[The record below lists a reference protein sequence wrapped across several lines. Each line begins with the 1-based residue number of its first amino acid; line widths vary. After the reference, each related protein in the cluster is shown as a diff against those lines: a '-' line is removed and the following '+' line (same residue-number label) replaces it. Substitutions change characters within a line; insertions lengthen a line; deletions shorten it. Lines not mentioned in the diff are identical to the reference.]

1 MKPRRI
7 ATPLSLAALAGLLA
21 APCAGQWSSYLAPGV
36 PRLSDGRPNLA
47 APTPRSADGKP
58 DLSGMWQLDG
68 TVFGGVASDVAQD
81 LAEKDIQPWAR
92 SVYQQRVLDLG
103 TESPSAHCLPPSI
116 LSLNAFRPFF
126 SRIVQT
132 PGLMVLL
139 YRGETND
146 FARTIFTDGRKLPED
161 PSPAWLGYSIGHW
174 EGDVL
179 VVDTAGFNDRA
190 WLDYGGHP
198 QTESLR
204 VTERFR
210 RRDFGHMELEMTLD
224 DAKVFTRPIS
234 LRIDKVLAPDT
245 EISESICENEKD
257 AAHLVG
263 GNGFRLSEE
272 NLLKYT
278 GSYELPSGRQA
289 TLSLAEGIL
298 VLQQDGSSE
307 KRVLVPQS
315 ETKFM
320 FRANGEGVDF
330 VKDGQGN
337 ITQFV
342 MHPVG
347 GDQRAIRKG
356 NASQG
361 EKK

>member
-21 APCAGQWSSYLAPGV
+21 APCAGQWPSYRAPGI
-36 PRLSDGRPNLA
+36 PRLSDGKPNLV
-47 APTPRSADGKP
+47 APTPRTADGKP
-58 DLSGMWQLDG
+58 DLSGMWQLDNAG
-68 TVFGGVASDVAQD
+68 LGGIAFNVAQD

-92 SVYQQRVLDLG
+92 SVYQQRLLDLG
-103 TESPSAHCLPPSI
+103 TESPPAHCLPPSI
-116 LSLNAFRPFF
+116 LSLNSFRAVF
-126 SRIVQT
+126 SRIVQA
-132 PGLMVLL
+132 PGLIVLL
-139 YRGETND
+139 YQGETND
-146 FARTIFTDGRKLPED
+146 YARTIFTDGRNLPED

-179 VVDTAGFNDRA
+179 VVNTAGFNDRA
-190 WLDYGGHP
+190 WLDFSGHP

-204 VTERFR
+204 VTEHFL

-224 DAKVFTRPIS
+224 DANVFARPVS
-234 LRIDKVLAPDT
+234 MRINKVLAPDT
-245 EISESICENEKD
+245 ELSESICENEKD
-257 AAHLVG
+257 AGHLKG

-272 NLLKYT
+272 SLLKYT

-289 TLSLAEGIL
+289 ALSLSEGFL
-298 VLQQDGSSE
+298 VLQQDGSAQ

-320 FRANGEGVDF
+320 FRDNGDGIEF
-330 VKDGQGN
+330 VKDAQSN
-337 ITQFV
+337 VTQFV

-347 GDQRAIRKG
+347 GDQRAVRKS

>member
-21 APCAGQWSSYLAPGV
+21 APSAGQWPSYRAPGI
-36 PRLSDGRPNLA
+36 PRLSDGKPNLV
-47 APTPRSADGKP
+47 APTPRTADGKP
-58 DLSGMWQLDG
+58 DLSGMWQLDSAG
-68 TVFGGVASDVAQD
+68 LGGIAFNVAQD

-92 SVYQQRVLDLG
+92 SMYQQRLLDLG
-103 TESPSAHCLPPSI
+103 MESPSAHCLPPSI

-146 FARTIFTDGRKLPED
+146 YARTIFTDGRKLPED

-204 VTERFR
+204 VTERFL

-224 DAKVFTRPIS
+224 DAKVFTRPVS
-234 LRIDKVLAPDT
+234 MRIDKVLAPDT
-245 EISESICENEKD
+245 ELSESICENEKD
-257 AAHLVG
+257 AGHLVG

-272 NLLKYT
+272 SLLKYT

-289 TLSLAEGIL
+289 TLSLAEGFL
-298 VLQQDGSSE
+298 VLQQDGQ

-315 ETKFM
+315 ETEFIL
-320 FRANGEGVDF
+320 RGTGEGVDF
-330 VKDGQGN
+330 VKDGQN
-337 ITQFV
+337 NVTQFI

-347 GDQRAIRKG
+347 GDQTAVRKS

-361 EKK
+361 EKR